1 MAHDFR
7 KFPELTNAQLDF
19 YYFESPHKQIFQDFT
34 AKVIKV
40 TDGDTIRLR
49 WRERDFDFPL
59 RFMDI
64 QAPELKELGGKESQK
79 WLEGNIIEQEV
90 DIIINSDLRVD
101 KWGRLL
107 GRVNFRGMDMGEA
120 SIATGHAKPWSLRN
134 DGLILDFE
142 KMLKGS
148 EIK

>member
-19 YYFESPHKQIFQDFT
+19 YYFESPHKQIFESFR

-40 TDGDTIRLR
+40 TDGDTIRLD
-49 WRERDFDFPL
+49 WPERDFDFPL

-64 QAPELKELGGKESQK
+64 QAPEMKDLGGLESQV
-79 WLEGNIIEQEV
+79 WLADNILEQEV
-90 DIIINSDLRVD
+90 DIIINPDLRVD

-107 GRVNFRGMDMGEA
+107 GKVNFKGMDMGEA
-120 SIATGHAKPWSLRN
+120 SISAGHAKPWAMRN
-134 DGLILDFE
+134 DGIIEFD
-142 KMLKGS
+142 LKGS
-148 EIK
+148 EIKSQ